1 MRITLEATDIL
12 ALLSKHFGRDI
23 SPEQVDFRLDP
34 LEIEVSGVDPVQP
47 APAPAP
53 VQLHNKPNVR
63 GYSEQ
68 VIEDDGE
75 SLEDTLK
82 RAREIESIARRGNYV
97 R

>member
-34 LEIEVSGVDPVQP
+34 LEIEVSGVDPVP
-47 APAPAP
+47 AAPQQVP
-53 VQLHNKPNVR
+53 VQLHAKPNVR

-68 VIEDDGE
+68 TIEDDGE
-75 SLEDTLK
+75 SLEETLK
-82 RAREIESIARRGNYV
+82 KAREIESIARRGSYV

>member
-23 SPEQVDFRLDP
+23 SPEQVDFRLEP
-34 LEIEVSGVDPVQP
+34 LEIEVSGVDPVP
-47 APAPAP
+47 AAASVPP
-53 VQLHNKPNVR
+53 VSLHAKPNVR

-68 VIEDDGE
+68 TIEDDGE
-75 SLEDTLK
+75 SMEETLK
-82 RAREIESIARRGNYV
+82 KAREIESIARRGSYV